1 MEPKDFT
8 PDLRTI
14 AIPLLLATLFE
25 IYLYMDGHRT
35 DLVWAADVVAF
46 GVMAYLLTDRRK
58 RAPEDVAY
66 ACGCVGVFL
75 GLVSAITQIVLDP
88 TSFYLWF
95 KLITHPLLAGVIGVL
110 SGYLAA
116 VGLRMIFPPAS
127 HSSPHDA

>member
-14 AIPLLLATLFE
+14 AIPLLLALFE

-66 ACGCVGVFL
+66 LANAWAFSGFGSPSRKL
-75 GLVSAITQIVLDP
+75 SLTQHRF
-88 TSFYLWF
+88 TWF
-95 KLITHPLLAGVIGVL
+95 KLYASLLAGVIGVL